1 MSAHIPTSAVLQRL
15 LSEAP
20 PDHVSVGWIMERL
33 EERSFGFLMFL
44 LAVIALVPGLS
55 TFIGVLFAVPAYQMI
70 VARRSPALP
79 RIATARRLPTPQ
91 FARAVDR
98 IAPLLRRAETLIR
111 PRWPQSFRTTRRMV
125 GITILLLGLT
135 LALPVP
141 FGHILPA
148 FVIMIVAL
156 AYLEED
162 GVVLWLG
169 LVLALVSLS
178 LSAAAG
184 WGAVA
189 GVEWLDGL

>member
-1 MSAHIPTSAVLQRL
+1 MSAHVPTSVVLQRL

-20 PDHVSVGWIMERL
+20 PDHVSVGWIMEQL
-33 EERSFGFLMFL
+33 EERSFGLLMFL

-55 TFIGVLFAVPAYQMI
+55 TFIGVLFAIPAYQMI

-79 RIATARRLPTPQ
+79 LIATARRLPTRR
-91 FARAVDR
+91 FAQVVER
-98 IAPLLRRAETLIR
+98 IAPVLRRAEALVR
-111 PRWPQSFRTTRRMV
+111 PRWPRPFRTTKRMV

-162 GVVLWLG
+162 GVVLCLG
-169 LVLALVSLS
+169 LALALVSFS
-178 LSAAAG
+178 ITAAAG

-189 GVEWLDGL
+189 GIKWLDRL

>member
-1 MSAHIPTSAVLQRL
+1 VSAHVPTSAVLQRL

-20 PDHVSVGWIMERL
+20 PDHVSVGWIMEQL
-33 EERSFGFLMFL
+33 EERSFGLLMFL

-79 RIATARRLPTPQ
+79 RIATARRLPTRR
-91 FARAVDR
+91 FAQVVER
-98 IAPLLRRAETLIR
+98 IAPVLQRAETLVR
-111 PRWPQSFRTTRRMV
+111 PRWPRPFRTTKRMV
-125 GITILLLGLT
+125 GIAILLLGLT

-162 GVVLWLG
+162 GVVLCLG
-169 LVLALVSLS
+169 LALALVSFS
-178 LSAAAG
+178 ITAAAG

-189 GVEWLDGL
+189 GIEWLDRL

>member
-1 MSAHIPTSAVLQRL
+1 
-15 LSEAP
+15 
-20 PDHVSVGWIMERL
+20 MEQL
-33 EERSFGFLMFL
+33 EERSFGLLMFL

-79 RIATARRLPTPQ
+79 RIATARRLPTRR
-91 FARAVDR
+91 FAQVVER
-98 IAPLLRRAETLIR
+98 IAPVLQRAETLVR
-111 PRWPQSFRTTRRMV
+111 PRWPRPFRTTKRMV
-125 GITILLLGLT
+125 GIVILLLGLT

-162 GVVLWLG
+162 GVVLCLG
-169 LVLALVSLS
+169 LALALVSFS
-178 LSAAAG
+178 ITAAAG

-189 GVEWLDGL
+189 GIEWLGRL

>member
-1 MSAHIPTSAVLQRL
+1 MHVPTSAVLQKL

-20 PDHVSVGWIMERL
+20 PGHVSVGWIMERL
-33 EERSFGFLMFL
+33 EERSFGLLMFM

-79 RIATARRLPTPQ
+79 KIATARRLPTPQ
-91 FARAVDR
+91 FVRAVDR

-111 PRWPQSFRTTRRMV
+111 PRWPQSFRTTKRMV
-125 GITILLLGLT
+125 GIAILLLGLT
-135 LALPVP
+135 LVLPVP

-169 LVLALVSLS
+169 LALALVSLS

-189 GVEWLDGL
+189 GVKWLDRL

>member
-1 MSAHIPTSAVLQRL
+1 MSAHVPTSAVLQRL

-20 PDHVSVGWIMERL
+20 PDHVSVGWIMEQL
-33 EERSFGFLMFL
+33 EERSFGLLMFL

-79 RIATARRLPTPQ
+79 RIATARRLPTRR
-91 FARAVDR
+91 FAQVVER
-98 IAPLLRRAETLIR
+98 IAPVLQRAETLVR
-111 PRWPQSFRTTRRMV
+111 PRWPRPFRTTKRIV
-125 GITILLLGLT
+125 GIAILLLGLT

-162 GVVLWLG
+162 GVVLCLG
-169 LVLALVSLS
+169 LALALVSFS
-178 LSAAAG
+178 ITAAAG

-189 GVEWLDGL
+189 GIEWLDRL

>member
-1 MSAHIPTSAVLQRL
+1 MSAHVPTSAVLQRL

-20 PDHVSVGWIMERL
+20 PDHVSVGWIMEQL
-33 EERSFGFLMFL
+33 EERSFGLLMFL

-79 RIATARRLPTPQ
+79 RIATARRLPTRR
-91 FARAVDR
+91 FAQVVER
-98 IAPLLRRAETLIR
+98 IAPVLQRAETLVR
-111 PRWPQSFRTTRRMV
+111 PRWPRPFRTTKRMV
-125 GITILLLGLT
+125 GIAILLLGLT

-162 GVVLWLG
+162 GVVLCLG
-169 LVLALVSLS
+169 LALALVSFS
-178 LSAAAG
+178 ITAAAG

-189 GVEWLDGL
+189 GIEWLDRL

>member
-1 MSAHIPTSAVLQRL
+1 MSAHVPTSAVLQRL
-15 LSEAP
+15 RSEAP
-20 PDHVSVGWIMERL
+20 PDHVSVGWIMEQL
-33 EERSFGFLMFL
+33 EERSFGLLMFL

-79 RIATARRLPTPQ
+79 RVATARRLPTRR
-91 FARAVDR
+91 FAQVVDR
-98 IAPLLRRAETLIR
+98 IAPVLRRAETLVR
-111 PRWPQSFRTTRRMV
+111 PRWPRPFRTTKRMV

-162 GVVLWLG
+162 GVVLCLG
-169 LVLALVSLS
+169 LALALVSFS
-178 LSAAAG
+178 ITAAAG

-189 GVEWLDGL
+189 GIEWLDRL